1 MQFIVILLLFLL
13 LTVGVLTN
21 YWPSRRVIA
30 KLAGSKFEYDVDGE
44 TTKKKNSKSCSV
56 IRRLGNRPETDSA
69 NYELVPRVCARRFTD
84 IFIFFFSSTRGFSPW
99 LLVLNDVRIFFFSP
113 KRFSFPDVSPP
124 GLRSERNLLFRT
136 AEDALY
142 VYTYIVRET
151 TRMPY
156 PTEHLQVITFPV
168 RQRVATSGRT

>member
-13 LTVGVLTN
+13 LIVGVLTN
-21 YWPSRRVIA
+21 YWPKRRVIA

-84 IFIFFFSSTRGFSPW
+84 IFVFFFEYSRFFAVAVSFERRS
-99 LLVLNDVRIFFFSP
+99 NFFF
-113 KRFSFPDVSPP
+113 FP
-124 GLRSERNLLFRT
+124 
-136 AEDALY
+136 
-142 VYTYIVRET
+142 ET
-151 TRMPY
+151 
-156 PTEHLQVITFPV
+156 V
-168 RQRVATSGRT
+168 